1 MRPDFV
7 CAPSSGVRER
17 LLRVS
22 PTIFNV
28 MVDAVVREWLR
39 QTLGNEAM
47 TSGIGEE
54 IRSFLAAFYA
64 DDGILQ

>member
-1 MRPDFV
+1 
-7 CAPSSGVRER
+7 
-17 LLRVS
+17 
-22 PTIFNV
+22 

-47 TSGIGEE
+47 TNGIGKE

-64 DDGILQ
+64 DDGILQSGDPVRLQTAAEIRVS